1 MALGGGTFVVQN
13 KDLPGAYINFV
24 SAASADPAL
33 SNRGIAT
40 MPLELDWGVD
50 GEVFKV
56 TNGDFQ
62 KNSREIFGYEY
73 TDDKLKGL
81 RDLFLNAQTLYA
93 YKLTSGGE
101 KATCVIGT
109 LKVTAK
115 HSGIRGNDLSVSIL
129 KNPDGGFDVQVRLGD
144 SLVSEYVGLVNAE
157 ALYSV
162 DDPYVVFSSAITEA
176 PAEDIVKVKLPGK
189 DVAVFDKKA
198 GDLQEGIGMVQ
209 DGNTIYLSGTLKYVA
224 DFEKFAPG
232 DPNLQKGNYIVLDL
246 ADNECNNKYSTHKN
260 GEHSKDHDKD
270 DKQLVIKVEPGQT
283 WGIQIDDGTITTLD
297 FSRVTFEQ
305 PNDGDG
311 NPVPP
316 IRLGEQLTLTARIWL
331 EGGTN
336 GKVDGNAHQAYLDA
350 IESYTYNTMGV
361 VVEDDVT
368 KGLYTAFNKRLRDEM
383 GIKFQLVVYD
393 KAADYYGIINV
404 KNKILDEGYS
414 PSSLVYWVTGVE
426 AGCAVNRSVQNRIYD
441 GEFTVDVKLTQTQLI
456 QAIKAGEFTLHK
468 VGEDVRVLSD
478 VNSMV
483 TTSDTQGDVFKDNQT
498 IRVID
503 QIGNDIAVLFNT
515 KYLGVVP
522 NDNAGRTSL
531 WLDIVK
537 HHEQLQEIR
546 AIENFSET
554 DVTIEQGNTKKS
566 VVVSDY
572 VTVVNAMDKL
582 YMTVTVA

>member
-1 MALGGGTFVVQN
+1 MALGGGTFVLQN
-13 KDLPGAYINFV
+13 KELPGAYINFV
-24 SAASADPAL
+24 SAASANPAL
-33 SNRGIAT
+33 SDRGIAT

-50 GEVFKV
+50 GDVFEV

-62 KNSREIFGYEY
+62 KNSRTIFGYEY
-73 TDDKLKGL
+73 THDKLKGL

-93 YKLTSGGE
+93 YKLTGGTE
-101 KATCVIGT
+101 AAKASNDLAEALYTGV
-109 LKVTAK
+109 
-115 HSGIRGNDLSVSIL
+115 RGNDLKIAIQ
-129 KNPDGGFDVQVRLGD
+129 KNADDPSLYDVQTILD
-144 SLVSEYVGLVNAE
+144 TAI
-157 ALYSV
+157 V
-162 DDPYVVFSSAITEA
+162 DEQTVATADELTANDF
-176 PAEDIVKVKLPGK
+176 VKFKI
-189 DVAVFDKKA
+189 DE
-198 GDLQEGIGMVQ
+198 LQEG
-209 DGNTIYLSGTLKYVA
+209 S
-224 DFEKFAPG
+224 
-232 DPNLQKGNYIVLDL
+232 
-246 ADNECNNKYSTHKN
+246 
-260 GEHSKDHDKD
+260 
-270 DKQLVIKVEPGQT
+270 
-283 WGIQIDDGTITTLD
+283 ITAAT
-297 FSRVTFEQ
+297 
-305 PNDGDG
+305 P
-311 NPVPP
+311 
-316 IRLGEQLTLTARIWL
+316 LT
-331 EGGTN
+331 GGKN

-383 GIKFQLVVYD
+383 GIKFQLVVYS
-393 KAADYYGIINV
+393 KAADYYGTINV
-404 KNKILDEGYS
+404 KNKTLDEGYS
-414 PSSLVYWVTGVE
+414 PASLVYWVTGVE

-468 VGEDVRVLSD
+468 VGNEIRVLSD
-478 VNSMV
+478 INSMV

-522 NDNAGRTSL
+522 NDNAGRVSL
-531 WLDIVK
+531 WSDIVK

-546 AIENFSET
+546 AIENFADS
-554 DVTIEQGNTKKS
+554 DVTVEQGNTKKS